1 MLAEAQLDLQG
12 RPCQLQRNLDE
23 LWSVDG
29 HDVYKTPSA
38 NLAVATN
45 ELARL
50 PQMPEV
56 TKVATMLK
64 AAYCQVNEIRQ
75 D

>member
-1 MLAEAQLDLQG
+1 MAEAQLDSQG
-12 RPCQLQRNLDE
+12 RPLQHNLNDE
-23 LWSVDG
+23 FVHVDG

-50 PQMPEV
+50 PQTPELA
-56 TKVATMLK
+56 KVSAMLK
-64 AAYCQVNEIRQ
+64 AAHC
-75 D
+75 